1 MSIILYHYWR
11 SSASWRVRW
20 ALELKNVPHEKIAIN
35 LLKGE
40 EKNPEY
46 LEKNPSG
53 YLPCLM
59 VDGKPL
65 GESIAIIEWLEETYP
80 ANTLIPGNSFERAAI
95 RRLAETVNSGIQPL
109 VNLDVVRKFSDDK
122 DKQVQWSKHWIER
135 GLGVMEKSLNKMER
149 KHTKFCIGEAPTLA
163 DICLIP
169 QCYSALRNEVDLNK
183 FPICKSIYEFA
194 LTTPAC
200 AASIPE
206 KFQPEA

>member
-1 MSIILYHYWR
+1 MNIILYHYWR

-20 ALELKNVPHEKIAIN
+20 ALELKKVPHEKVAIN

-40 EKNPEY
+40 EKTPDY
-46 LEKNPSG
+46 LAKNPSG

-59 VDGKPL
+59 VNGKPL
-65 GESIAIIEWLEETYP
+65 GESLAIIEWLEENYSVNP
-80 ANTLIPGNSFERAAI
+80 LIPGDSFERATV

-122 DKQVQWSKHWIER
+122 EKQIQWSKYWIER
-135 GLGVMEKSLNKMER
+135 GLGVMEKSLGKMER
-149 KHTKFCIGEAPTLA
+149 KNSKFCMGDAPTLA

-169 QCYSALRNEVDLNK
+169 QCYSALRNEVDLSK

-194 LTTPAC
+194 LSTPEC

-206 KFQPEA
+206 RFQPEA